1 MCIVREF
8 IRVSALLFGLLATA
22 LSLLAAAAG
31 LALALIDGA
40 PSLMSLTLLASLA
53 AVGAG
58 LGAPLAW
65 AAVRSWQRRP
75 SPALRLPPAW
85 WLGLSFIGLLLLG
98 QLALGTRLSLLL
110 IPPLH
115 VAVSLLPPLLVIAA
129 IVPALQRAGAG
140 LTRRSLASQF
150 SFGGLAGALLAITVE
165 SVLVMG
171 VFLLAG
177 AGVAILPGGLD
188 SIERL
193 AAELQNGAWMGD
205 PMALLGRLLS
215 PGFVLGLGLLVAVAI
230 PLLEEFI
237 KSLGAPISGLLHG
250 RLTRGQAFAAGVVAG
265 AGFSFLEALFY
276 AAQQLPHAW
285 AIGVVV
291 RALTVVI
298 HSAATGLFALGW
310 YEVAAGRPA
319 RFFPYAAG
327 GVAIHALW
335 NGLGGLL
342 ILAGLSVADGRP
354 AMLGIGGLGTM
365 LGLSLLAMTWLAA
378 LALLVLF
385 TRRLSAA
392 PETGHA
398 N

>member
-1 MCIVREF
+1 MRDF
-8 IRVSALLFGLLATA
+8 IRVSALLFGLLATV
-22 LSLLAAAAG
+22 LSLLAAVAG
-31 LALALIDGA
+31 LVLVLSDGG
-40 PSLMSLTLLASLA
+40 LLLVSLTLIASLV

-65 AAVRSWQRRP
+65 AALRSWQRRP
-75 SPALRLPPAW
+75 SPALHLPPAW

-98 QLALGTRLSLLL
+98 QLVVGTRLNLLL

-129 IVPALQRAGAG
+129 VAPPLQRAGAG
-140 LTRRSLASQF
+140 LTRRTLASQF
-150 SFGGLAGALLAITVE
+150 SFGGLAGALLAILAE
-165 SVLVMG
+165 SALAIG

-177 AGVAILPGGLD
+177 AGAALLPGGLD
-188 SIERL
+188 NIERL
-193 AAELQNGAWMGD
+193 AAELQSGVWMGD

-237 KSLGAPISGLLHG
+237 KSLGAPISGLMQG
-250 RLTRGQAFAAGVVAG
+250 RLTRGQAFAAGVIAG

-276 AAQQLPHAW
+276 AAQQLPHTW

-327 GVAIHALW
+327 GVAIHAVW

-342 ILAGLSVADGRP
+342 ILSGLTAAGGEP
-354 AMLGIGGLGTM
+354 AMQTLGGVGSLLGIG
-365 LGLSLLAMTWLAA
+365 LLALTWLAA
-378 LALLVLF
+378 LAVLVRF

-392 PETGHA
+392 RDAGHV

>member
-1 MCIVREF
+1 VRDF
-8 IRVSALLFGLLATA
+8 IRVSALLFGLLATV
-22 LSLLAAAAG
+22 LSLLAAVAG
-31 LALALIDGA
+31 LVLVLSDGG
-40 PSLMSLTLLASLA
+40 LLLVSLTLIASLV

-65 AAVRSWQRRP
+65 AALRSWQRRP
-75 SPALRLPPAW
+75 SPALHLPPAW

-98 QLALGTRLSLLL
+98 QLVVGTRLNLLL

-129 IVPALQRAGAG
+129 VAPPLQRAGAG
-140 LTRRSLASQF
+140 LTRRTLASQF
-150 SFGGLAGALLAITVE
+150 SFGGLAGALLAILAE
-165 SVLVMG
+165 SALAIG

-177 AGVAILPGGLD
+177 AGAALLPGGLD
-188 SIERL
+188 NIERL
-193 AAELQNGAWMGD
+193 AAELQSGVWMGD

-237 KSLGAPISGLLHG
+237 KSLGAPISGLMQG
-250 RLTRGQAFAAGVVAG
+250 RLTRGQAFAAGVIAG

-276 AAQQLPHAW
+276 AAQQLPHTW

-327 GVAIHALW
+327 GVAIHAVW

-342 ILAGLSVADGRP
+342 ILSGLTAAGGEP
-354 AMLGIGGLGTM
+354 AMQTLGGVGSLLGIG
-365 LGLSLLAMTWLAA
+365 LLALTWLAA
-378 LALLVLF
+378 LAVLVRF

-392 PETGHA
+392 RDAGHV

>member
-1 MCIVREF
+1 MRDF
-8 IRVSALLFGLLATA
+8 IRVSALLFGLLATV

-31 LALALIDGA
+31 LVLVLPDGD
-40 PSLMSLTLLASLA
+40 LLLVSLTLIASLV
-53 AVGAG
+53 AVGVG

-65 AAVRSWQRRP
+65 AALRSWQRRP
-75 SPALRLPPAW
+75 SPALHLPPAW

-98 QLALGTRLSLLL
+98 QLVLGTRLSLLL

-129 IVPALQRAGAG
+129 VAPPLQRAGAG

-150 SFGGLAGALLAITVE
+150 SFGGLAGALLAITLE
-165 SVLVMG
+165 SALLMG

-177 AGVAILPGGLD
+177 AGAAILPGGLD
-188 SIERL
+188 NIERL
-193 AAELQNGAWMGD
+193 AAELQSGVWMGD

-237 KSLGAPISGLLHG
+237 KSLGAPISGLMQG
-250 RLTRGQAFAAGVVAG
+250 RLTRGQAFAAGVIAG

-276 AAQQLPHAW
+276 AAQQLPHTW

-327 GVAIHALW
+327 GVAIHAVW

-342 ILAGLSVADGRP
+342 ILSGLTVAGGQP
-354 AMLGIGGLGTM
+354 AMQTLGGVGSLLGIG
-365 LGLSLLAMTWLAA
+365 LLALTWLAA
-378 LALLVLF
+378 LAVLVRF
-385 TRRLSAA
+385 TRRLAA
-392 PETGHA
+392 ARDASHA

>member
-1 MCIVREF
+1 MRDF
-8 IRVSALLFGLLATA
+8 IRVSALLFGLLATV

-31 LALALIDGA
+31 LVLVLPDGD
-40 PSLMSLTLLASLA
+40 LLLVSLTLIASLV
-53 AVGAG
+53 AVGVG

-65 AAVRSWQRRP
+65 AALRSWQRRP
-75 SPALRLPPAW
+75 SPALHLPPAW

-98 QLALGTRLSLLL
+98 QLVMGTRLNLLL

-129 IVPALQRAGAG
+129 VAPPLQRAGAG
-140 LTRRSLASQF
+140 LTRRTLASQF
-150 SFGGLAGALLAITVE
+150 SFGGLAGALLAILAE
-165 SVLVMG
+165 SALAMG

-177 AGVAILPGGLD
+177 AGAALLPGGLD
-188 SIERL
+188 NIERL
-193 AAELQNGAWMGD
+193 AAELQSGVWMGD

-237 KSLGAPISGLLHG
+237 KSLGAPISGLMQG
-250 RLTRGQAFAAGVVAG
+250 RLTRGQAFAAGVIAG

-276 AAQQLPHAW
+276 AAQQLPHTW

-327 GVAIHALW
+327 GVAIHAVW

-342 ILAGLSVADGRP
+342 ILAGLTAAGGEP
-354 AMLGIGGLGTM
+354 AMQTLGGVGSLLGIG
-365 LGLSLLAMTWLAA
+365 LLALTWLAA
-378 LALLVLF
+378 LAVLVRF

-392 PETGHA
+392 RDAGHV